1 MITSIKAKEFSTP
14 FVNNRKYLKQYQ
26 PNKNDIK
33 YQSNVNLFY
42 IISYIAYYKNS
53 IISLLG

>member
-14 FVNNRKYLKQYQ
+14 FVKNRKYLKQYQ

-33 YQSNVNLFY
+33 YQSNVNLFD
-42 IISYIAYYKNS
+42 IFSNIAYYKNS